1 MVVIALSYVSLYI
14 CMYDKVRRSLD
25 KGQKMGILTVPAYT
39 LP

>member
-14 CMYDKVRRSLD
+14 CMYKVRRSLD
-25 KGQKMGILTVPAYT
+25 KGQKMGIVTVPAYT